1 MAQQIG
7 PEETSGD
14 DTQRMLKE
22 GDRFGGPKGRR
33 FLVEGK
39 AGAGG
44 QAMVFRVRDTRLDRL
59 VAAKVS
65 TAHETRQ
72 QQLFLERFE
81 RELQLSSRVSHP
93 HVLQVYDCGE
103 LKGGAPYVLLE
114 WMDRGDL
121 VGFIDRARK
130 SGRHLPYPFVRYYGI
145 ALAAA
150 LRAVHAAQ
158 MVHRDVKP
166 DNVLIAHD
174 GVAKI
179 TDFGI
184 AKDISPDAIR
194 LTEMGQTMGT
204 LGFMA
209 PEQLAG
215 LPGPQSDV
223 FSYGVTLYV
232 MLAGRVPPQK
242 ELNAIPVGRILP
254 EAWEGLGPGVV
265 DFLKQVTAPD
275 LEDRLETFDEVLEQ
289 LTKLDFGPDNRG
301 LLLPGELPPLP
312 SGAFITA
319 SSSSI
324 EMPAPTMAFDD
335 ELARRDPA
343 GAHALGDTMDLTSID
358 SNQQQTATPPPSEG
372 VGVRTGFETRIGST
386 SEDGQGPMRPMDG
399 VRPVADAA
407 QMEQAKAVGQTRAYT
422 ATDGALVG
430 LSEGAQAPTAGVSLD
445 GLSTT
450 TEQAL
455 AAARGGGKSKGL
467 MAAVVVLLLVIVG
480 GAGVFLSK
488 GAAPSEEAT
497 LAALRAYE
505 SAAAKGDWSIAESTA
520 SSLPG
525 AAAELDSGKVLLALD
540 LLISGKPGKARE
552 QSRPLQ
558 ALEGELGARASL
570 IYAAA
575 TRLDSVDGYSEAVA
589 SYTRASQCR
598 DAACQTLRA
607 RAERARL
614 ESCVVVGPGAEGC
627 AGVPSLSPRAQ
638 RLSASLVLLEDGHSD
653 RGQLVLA
660 EALAQGEPDVGCL
673 ENSVLTRWA
682 SETSLSEELRARV
695 KTIAGS
701 SARSPEQCAL
711 FAQ

>member
-7 PEETSGD
+7 PEEVSEE
-14 DTQRMLKE
+14 DTPRMLKE
-22 GDRFGGPKGRR
+22 GDRFGGPNGRR

-72 QQLFLERFE
+72 KQLFLERFE

-130 SGRHLPYPFVRYYGI
+130 SGRHLPYPFVRYYGLS
-145 ALAAA
+145 LAAA
-150 LRAVHAAQ
+150 LRAVHQAQ

-166 DNVLIAHD
+166 DNILIASD
-174 GVAKI
+174 GVAKL

-215 LPGPQSDV
+215 LPGPQSDI
-223 FSYGVTLYV
+223 FSYGITLYV
-232 MLAGRVPPQK
+232 LLQGRLPPQK

-254 EAWEGLGPGVV
+254 EAWKGLSPTVV
-265 DFLKQVTAPD
+265 GFLQQATAAD
-275 LEDRLETFDEVLEQ
+275 LEERFQTFDEVLDQ
-289 LTKLDFGPDNRG
+289 LGKLSFGSDNRG

-319 SSSSI
+319 SVTSI
-324 EMPAPTMAFDD
+324 DGPAPLLGFDD
-335 ELARRDPA
+335 ELARRGPA
-343 GAHALGDTMDLTSID
+343 GVEGLGDTVDLTTMD
-358 SNQQQTATPPPSEG
+358 SGQQAAAEPPPTQG
-372 VGVRTGFETRIGST
+372 LGVRTGFETRL
-386 SEDGQGPMRPMDG
+386 GPVRPTDG
-399 VRPVADAA
+399 VRPATDQA
-407 QMEQAKAVGQTRAYT
+407 QMDRAAAVGETRSFASTGGGVDVNRSTEQLDATSGTSQTSIA
-422 ATDGALVG
+422 A
-430 LSEGAQAPTAGVSLD
+430 
-445 GLSTT
+445 T

-455 AAARGGGKSKGL
+455 AAARGEGKSRGL
-467 MAAVVVLLLVIVG
+467 MIAVLVLLVAVG
-480 GAGVFLSK
+480 GGIAAILSQ
-488 GAAPSEEAT
+488 GAAPSDDAT

-505 SAAAKGDWSIAESTA
+505 LAAARGDWTIAESTA
-520 SSLPG
+520 AALPAG
-525 AAAELDSGKVLLALD
+525 AAQLDSGKVLLALD
-540 LLISGKPGKARE
+540 ALIAGDVAQARE
-552 QSRPLQ
+552 QSRDLQ
-558 ALEGELGARASL
+558 ELGGELGARSSL

-575 TRLDSVDGYSEAVA
+575 SRLASVDGYAEAIAAYGKVA
-589 SYTRASQCR
+589 SCK
-598 DAACQTLRA
+598 DAPCNSLRA
-607 RAERARL
+607 RADRARR
-614 ESCVVVGPGAEGC
+614 ESCVVLGSSAQGC
-627 AGVPSLSPRAQ
+627 TGMPVLEQRAQ
-638 RLSASLVLLEDGHSD
+638 LLSASLVLLEDGHSD
-653 RGQLVLA
+653 RAQLVLA
-660 EALAQGEPDVGCL
+660 DALSQGRADGSCL
-673 ENSVLTRWA
+673 ENSVLARWA
-682 SETSLSEELRARV
+682 AEGSLNRELVQKV
-695 KTIAGS
+695 KSAGAA
-701 SARSPEQCAL
+701 SARSAEQCAL
-711 FAQ
+711 FSQ